1 MWMVYCFVAS
11 GLGAIFGPVTYSVG
25 NTINT
30 RDFAR
35 PALSRNLGIVYVFGC
50 VHAEKEQP
58 MTASTTMTIRLDPQL
73 KAKLGR
79 LADGTRRSRSFLAA
93 EAVEAYV
100 DRELAI
106 IEGIERGLADVE
118 AGRTVSHEDAMA
130 SVRQAIEDAAGGTA

>member
-1 MWMVYCFVAS
+1 MVSYFLVS
-11 GLGAIFGPVTYSVG
+11 RLGGIFGTVTYSVG
-25 NTINT
+25 NNINT
-30 RDFAR
+30 RGFAR
-35 PALSRNLGIVYVFGC
+35 PALLRNLGVVYVFGC

-73 KAKLGR
+73 QAKLGK
-79 LADGTRRSRSFLAA
+79 LADGRRGSRSSPAA
-93 EAVEAYV
+93 EAREADV

-130 SVRQAIEDAAGGTA
+130 SVRQALEDATGDTA

>member
-1 MWMVYCFVAS
+1 M
-11 GLGAIFGPVTYSVG
+11 T
-25 NTINT
+25 
-30 RDFAR
+30 
-35 PALSRNLGIVYVFGC
+35 
-50 VHAEKEQP
+50 

-93 EAVEAYV
+93 EAVETYV

-118 AGRTVSHEDAMA
+118 AGRTVSHEDAMV
-130 SVRQAIEDAAGGTA
+130 SLRQVIDDAVSNTA

>member
-1 MWMVYCFVAS
+1 MTN
-11 GLGAIFGPVTYSVG
+11 GLKVIFGSVTYSVG

-30 RDFAR
+30 RGLTN
-35 PALSRNLGIVYVFGC
+35 PALFKSFRIAYVFRC
-50 VHAEKEQP
+50 THAVKELT
-58 MTASTTMTIRLDPQL
+58 MTTSTTMTIRLDPQL

-93 EAVEAYV
+93 EAVETYV